1 MTTAADLHVTG
12 RVQGVSYRAAMQQ
25 EAERLGVTGWVR
37 NEPDGSVAA
46 HVEGEAAAVDA
57 LVAWCR
63 RGPSGSRV
71 RDVAVRR
78 VGRRRAPGVRDP
90 LLSGP
95 GPRVVWD
102 DLVGDPADP
111 PTRSPQLRARGEGG
125 TQSPRRQD
133 RTAAASA
140 IDSTARA
147 ASSAHRAATST
158 EVKDCE
164 AW

>member
-46 HVEGEAAAVDA
+46 HVEGVDRGG

-71 RDVAVRR
+71 RDVAVRQSA
-78 VGRRRAPGVRDP
+78 VAGH
-90 LLSGP
+90 
-95 GPRVVWD
+95 
-102 DLVGDPADP
+102 
-111 PTRSPQLRARGEGG
+111 RGFEI
-125 TQSPRRQD
+125 RY
-133 RTAAASA
+133 
-140 IDSTARA
+140 
-147 ASSAHRAATST
+147 
-158 EVKDCE
+158 
-164 AW
+164 